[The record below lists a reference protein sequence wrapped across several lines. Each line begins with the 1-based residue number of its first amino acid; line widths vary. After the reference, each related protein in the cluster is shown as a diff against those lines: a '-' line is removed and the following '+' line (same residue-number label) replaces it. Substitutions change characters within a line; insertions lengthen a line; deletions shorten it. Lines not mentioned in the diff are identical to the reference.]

1 MFYFHAIFL
10 SDYYCNYRPNIRPN
24 IRPDPTE
31 YSVSADT
38 NFEAIGRSLKIR
50 QNVVIKASE
59 LKAKKIRTGRGNGH
73 TLHINTYEGRSL
85 RQKS

>member
-1 MFYFHAIFL
+1 MTDHLIHS
-10 SDYYCNYRPNIRPN
+10 SDQRLRPSWPLLKLCLVILVPCL
-24 IRPDPTE
+24 IE
-31 YSVSADT
+31 KSLG
-38 NFEAIGRSLKIR
+38 IGLILKIR